1 MIRVILIDDHAL
13 VREGLRLM
21 LRDAKDIQIIG
32 QSGTGA
38 EGVQLVRELQ
48 PSVVILDL
56 KLPDISGIEV
66 TTRLLRL
73 TPAPKVL
80 VVTSAFHNEFPLRI
94 LEAGALGYV
103 TKDNSREELITA
115 IKTVHKGQ
123 PFISSAIASR
133 LALAKI
139 DHKTHAIFSNLTNKE
154 MEVLILSVRG
164 VKAADIAKRLHMS
177 PKTVHSYRSHIF
189 EKLNVENDVGLTLLA
204 VRENLMTIDEAGN

>member
-1 MIRVILIDDHAL
+1 MIRVILIDDHVL
-13 VREGLRLM
+13 VRDGIGLM
-21 LRDAKDIQIIG
+21 LKNAKDIQVVG
-32 QSGTGA
+32 EAGTGI

-48 PSVVILDL
+48 PAVVILDL

-73 TPAPKVL
+73 TPAPKIL

-103 TKDNSREELITA
+103 TKDVAREELVNA
-115 IKTVHKGQ
+115 IKAVNKGQ
-123 PFISSAIASR
+123 PFISTAVASR

-139 DHKTHAIFSNLTNKE
+139 DHQTHAIFSNLTNKE

-164 VKAADIAKRLHMS
+164 VRAVDIARRLHMS

-189 EKLNVENDVGLTLLA
+189 EKLGVENDVGLTLLA
-204 VRENLMTIDEAGN
+204 IRENLMTIDEAGS

>member
-1 MIRVILIDDHAL
+1 MIKIVLIDDHAL

-21 LRDAKDIQIIG
+21 LRDLKDIQIIG
-32 QSGTGA
+32 QAGTGA

-56 KLPDISGIEV
+56 KLPDITGIEV

-73 TPAPKVL
+73 SPAPKIL

-103 TKDNSREELITA
+103 TKDIGRDELVNA
-115 IKTVHKGQ
+115 IKSVNRNQ

-139 DHKTHAIFSNLTNKE
+139 DHQTNAIFASLTNKE

-164 VKAADIAKRLHMS
+164 VKASDIAKRLHMS

-189 EKLNVENDVGLTLLA
+189 EKLGVENDVGLTLLV

>member
-13 VREGLRLM
+13 VRDGIRLILRNS
-21 LRDAKDIQIIG
+21 KDIQIIG
-32 QSGTGA
+32 EAGTGV

-48 PSVVILDL
+48 PTIVILDL

-66 TTRLLRL
+66 ATRLLRL
-73 TPAPKVL
+73 TPAPKIL
-80 VVTSAFHNEFPLRI
+80 VVTSASHNEFPLQT

-103 TKDNSREELITA
+103 TKDVGKEELISA
-115 IKTVHKGQ
+115 IKTVNKGQ
-123 PFISSAIASR
+123 PFISGAIASR

-139 DHKTHAIFSNLTNKE
+139 DHETHAIFSNLTNKE

-164 VKAADIAKRLHMS
+164 VRAADIAKRLHMS

-189 EKLNVENDVGLTLLA
+189 EKLGVENDVGLTLLA